1 MAESVKISEAIA
13 SLIWQVVSAGE
24 PVEPALFRNWLGAY
38 HLARVQEDLPE
49 LFTLT
54 GHVELSDADWPS
66 TYEDLC
72 GSNPDGKPEAPAAPK
87 APGPWSKRK
96 QRIAARLDL
105 ALGEGV
111 TRAQLAEASGGT
123 LGLQD
128 VMDMVERKT
137 VPVAKWEALD
147 NALKKLEGGAANAA
161 ADCV

>member
-1 MAESVKISEAIA
+1 MSEVTISEALA
-13 SLIWQVVSAGE
+13 SAIWTACIGGE
-24 PVEPALFRNWLGAY
+24 PIGLAIFNEWLDAY

-72 GSNPDGKPEAPAAPK
+72 GRNPDVKPEASAAPAAP
-87 APGPWSKRK
+87 GPWTKRK

-111 TRAQLAEASGGT
+111 TRGQIAEASGGK

-137 VPVAKWEALD
+137 STVAKWEALD
-147 NALKKLEGGAANAA
+147 KALKKLEGGAANAA
-161 ADCV
+161 E